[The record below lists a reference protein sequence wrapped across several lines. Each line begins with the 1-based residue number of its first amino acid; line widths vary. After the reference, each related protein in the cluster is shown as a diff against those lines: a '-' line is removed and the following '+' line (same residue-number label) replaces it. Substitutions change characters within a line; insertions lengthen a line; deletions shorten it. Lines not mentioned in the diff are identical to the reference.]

1 MHLFSNQIKVLTSLA
16 LAIALAVPTI
26 AHEVKVSGDVAATF
40 HINPS
45 HQPKVG
51 KPSQAWFALTKK
63 GGKVVAL
70 SQCDCKLAIYPV
82 PQAQG
87 QTQPLMQPIL
97 SAVNVDRYR
106 NVPGATVIFPKSGV
120 YKLELTGTPKAG
132 AKFKPF
138 QFAYEVT
145 VSD

>member
-1 MHLFSNQIKVLTSLA
+1 MRLSLSQILTSMSC
-16 LAIALAVPTI
+16 AIGLVLPAV

-51 KPSQAWFALTKK
+51 TPAKAWFALTKR
-63 GGKVVAL
+63 GGKTIPL

-82 PQAQG
+82 PHEDG
-87 QTQPLMQPIL
+87 KTPPLMQPTLNAIN
-97 SAVNVDRYR
+97 ADRYQ
-106 NVPGATVIFPKSGV
+106 NIPGATITFPKAGV
-120 YKLELTGTPKAG
+120 YELELTGTAKSG

-138 QFAYEVT
+138 QFSYEVT
-145 VSD
+145 VAK

>member
-1 MHLFSNQIKVLTSLA
+1 MYLFSSQIKVLTSLA
-16 LAIALAVPTI
+16 FAIALTLPVV

-51 KPSQAWFALTKK
+51 APAQAWFALTKK
-63 GGKVVAL
+63 GGKVVPL

-87 QTQPLMQPIL
+87 QTQPLMQPTL
-97 SAVNVDRYR
+97 SAMNVDRYR

-120 YKLELTGTPKAG
+120 YELKLTGTPKAG

-145 VSD
+145 VTE

>member
-1 MHLFSNQIKVLTSLA
+1 MRLFSNQIKVLTSLA
-16 LAIALAVPTI
+16 FAIALTLPVV

-51 KPSQAWFALTKK
+51 KPSQTWFALTKR
-63 GGKVVAL
+63 GGKVVPL

-87 QTQPLMQPIL
+87 QTLPLMQPTL
-97 SAVNVDRYR
+97 SAMNVDRYR
-106 NVPGATVIFPKSGV
+106 NVPGATIIFPKSGV
-120 YKLELTGTPKAG
+120 YQLKLTGTAKPG

-138 QFAYEVT
+138 QFAYVVT
-145 VSD
+145 VTE

>member
-1 MHLFSNQIKVLTSLA
+1 MYLFSSQIKVLTSLA
-16 LAIALAVPTI
+16 LAIALALPVV

-51 KPSQAWFALTKK
+51 KPAQAWFALTKK
-63 GGKVVAL
+63 GGKVVPL

-87 QTQPLMQPIL
+87 QILPLMQPTL
-97 SAVNVDRYR
+97 SAINADRYR
-106 NVPGATVIFPKSGV
+106 NVPGATIIFPKSGV
-120 YKLELTGTPKAG
+120 YELKLTGTAKAG

-145 VSD
+145 VTE

>member
-1 MHLFSNQIKVLTSLA
+1 MYLFSSQIKVLTSLA
-16 LAIALAVPTI
+16 FAIAFALPVV

-51 KPSQAWFALTKK
+51 KPSQTWFALTKQ
-63 GGKVVAL
+63 GGKVVPL

-87 QTQPLMQPIL
+87 QTLPLMQPIL
-97 SAVNVDRYR
+97 STMNVDRYR
-106 NVPGATVIFPKSGV
+106 NVPGATIIFPKSGV
-120 YKLELTGTPKAG
+120 YELKLTGTPKAG
-132 AKFKPF
+132 TKFKPF

-145 VSD
+145 VTE